1 MTNKITIHTDGG
13 ARGNPGPA
21 GIGAVLEYD
30 DTKEELKEYIGET
43 TNNQAEYKAVIM
55 ALERAAAIGAA
66 EIDLFLDSE
75 LVQQQLLGNYK
86 VKNAELQPL
95 FVKVY
100 NLSLEFKKIKYIHI
114 PRAEN
119 EAADKLVNE
128 VLDETLK

>member
-1 MTNKITIHTDGG
+1 MKKITIHTDGG

-30 DTKEELKEYIGET
+30 GKKEKLKKYIGET
-43 TNNQAEYKAVIM
+43 TNNQAEYQAVIM
-55 ALERAAAIGAA
+55 ALERAKELGAT
-66 EIDLFLDSE
+66 EVVLFLDSE
-75 LVQQQLLGNYK
+75 LVQQQLTGNYR

-100 NLSLEFKKIKYIHI
+100 NLSLSFQKIKYTHI

-119 EAADKLVNE
+119 KEADSLVNQ
-128 VLDETLK
+128 VLDEQGK